1 MLYFHAKEFDMNRV
15 DRLMG
20 IVTTLQSKKH
30 LSAEAIAQRF
40 EISVR
45 TVYRDIRALD
55 EIGVPVGF
63 EPGQG
68 YFVMQGYFLPP
79 VIFSNEEANALSLM
93 EPLVMRFADQ
103 GIRRHYAAALNKVKA
118 VLKSAQKDKMEHMHE
133 SVQALRPR
141 CLENDYD
148 YLAKIQTAIVSKNIL
163 RLQYENAAQEASYR
177 EVEPIGLI
185 FYSLNWHLIGWCWKR
200 EEYRDFRV
208 SRIQKLASTTE
219 SFRKC
224 DHIAL
229 SEYQVD
235 VYKW

>member
-1 MLYFHAKEFDMNRV
+1 
-15 DRLMG
+15 
-20 IVTTLQSKKH
+20 
-30 LSAEAIAQRF
+30 
-40 EISVR
+40 
-45 TVYRDIRALD
+45 
-55 EIGVPVGF
+55 
-63 EPGQG
+63 
-68 YFVMQGYFLPP
+68 
-79 VIFSNEEANALSLM
+79 
-93 EPLVMRFADQ
+93 
-103 GIRRHYAAALNKVKA
+103 
-118 VLKSAQKDKMEHMHE
+118 
-133 SVQALRPR
+133 VQALRPS

-208 SRIQKLASTTE
+208 SRIQKLVSTTDP
-219 SFRKC
+219 FRKS

>member
-1 MLYFHAKEFDMNRV
+1 MNRV

-55 EIGVPVGF
+55 EIGIPVGF
-63 EPGQG
+63 EPGRG

-79 VIFSNEEANALSLM
+79 VVFSNEEANALTLM

-103 GIRRHYAAALNKVKA
+103 GIRRHYASALNKVKA
-118 VLKSAQKDKMEHMHE
+118 VLKNVQKDKMDQMHD
-133 SVQALRPR
+133 SVQALRPS
-141 CLENDYD
+141 CLQNDYD
-148 YLAKIQTAIVSKNIL
+148 YLAEIQNAIVNKTIL
-163 RLQYENAAQEASYR
+163 RLQYENVAQESSCR

-208 SRIQKLASTTE
+208 SRIQKLISTADL
-219 SFRKC
+219 FRKN